1 MYKIY
6 INGRPMVL
14 ATLPREGFQ
23 PSSDPANLITLY
35 TGNPKGLLGYVDL
48 LEKNAEFR
56 QVTLYGRDA
65 GQLYQDFCT
74 QFTIL
79 EAAGGLVFNA
89 DGAALLIY
97 RLETWDLPK
106 GKIDPGE
113 TPEEAAVREVQEETG
128 LSQVALGP
136 FLQMT
141 YHVYRHSRK
150 GRILKPTYWYEMTT
164 EETILTPQTEEQ
176 IETALWRMPAEFLSE
191 ENNVYPNIRMV
202 LEQAMAQNR

>member
-14 ATLPREGFQ
+14 ATLPQQGFQ
-23 PSSDPANLITLY
+23 PSSDPANFITLY

-48 LEKNAEFR
+48 LEKNTEFQ
-56 QVTLYGRDA
+56 QVTIYSMDA
-65 GQLYQDFCT
+65 SQLYQDFCT

-89 DGAALLIY
+89 EGAALLIY

-106 GKIDPGE
+106 GKIDSGE

-128 LSQVALGP
+128 LAQLELGP

-141 YHVYRHSRK
+141 YHVYRHPK
-150 GRILKPTYWYEMTT
+150 HGRILKPTYWYKMAT
-164 EETILTPQTEEQ
+164 EETALVPQTEEQ
-176 IETALWRMPAEFLSE
+176 IESAVWRKLPEFLSRE
-191 ENNVYPNIRMV
+191 KNVYPNIRLV
-202 LEQAMAQNR
+202 LEQALAQDR